1 MTIKDFLLAC
11 IVILAWGVNFVV
23 IKFGVQDIPPFLLGC
38 LRFVFVVFPAIF
50 FIKRPPVPLR
60 LILGY
65 GLAISF
71 GQFSLLFFAMHLGMP
86 TGIASLALQAQV
98 FFTLLLGVLF
108 LKENMK
114 IQHIIGMLVA
124 SVGLVIL
131 AVSKAGMNSH
141 VPLIP
146 FLFILAAA
154 LSWAIGNICN
164 KVILK
169 HANVNALSLVVWA
182 GLVPIIPFF
191 LCSVWLDGMDKI
203 SNSLIHIQAKD
214 IFVVFYLSIVCSLIG
229 YGLWGY
235 LLNKYETWR
244 VAPLTL
250 LIPVVGL
257 ITGFLVLGERLSY
270 AQYIG
275 VFVIGVGLCINMFG
289 QRLFARFRR
298 KQTS

>member
-50 FIKRPPVPLR
+50 FIKRPPVPTR
-60 LILGY
+60 LILMY

-71 GQFSLLFFAMHLGMP
+71 GQFSLLFFAMYLGMP
-86 TGIASLALQAQV
+86 TGIASLASQAQV

-108 LKENMK
+108 LKETLK
-114 IQHIIGMLVA
+114 IQHIMGMLVA
-124 SVGLVIL
+124 SMGLIIL
-131 AVSKAGMNSH
+131 AISKAGINSH

-191 LCSVWLDGMDKI
+191 LCSVWLDGIDKVGM
-203 SNSLIHIQAKD
+203 SLAHIQAKD
-214 IFVVFYLSIVCSLIG
+214 IFVVFYLSIVCSLVG

-257 ITGFLVLGERLSY
+257 ITGFIVLGERLSY
-270 AQYIG
+270 TQYIG
-275 VFVIGVGLCINMFG
+275 VVVIGLGLCINMFG
-289 QRLFARFRR
+289 QRVFARFKR
-298 KQTS
+298 KQTI